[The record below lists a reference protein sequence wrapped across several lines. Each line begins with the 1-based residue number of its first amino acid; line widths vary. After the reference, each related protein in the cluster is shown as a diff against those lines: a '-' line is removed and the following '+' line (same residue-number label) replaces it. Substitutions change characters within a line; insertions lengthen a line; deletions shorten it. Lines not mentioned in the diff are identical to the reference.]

1 MHFLVMRKIVLSFL
15 FLLTVLIMHG
25 QTKVIAHRGFSG
37 IAPENTLAAFQK
49 AIDAGVEYF
58 ELDIHKTKDD
68 SVVVIHDSS
77 VDRTSSNEMKGKVEE
92 MTYAELSRV
101 RAGYSGKFGDKFSDE
116 KVPTLREALQLAK
129 GRIKVCLEIK
139 VTGAEEQVMQTLK
152 ELKMKDEVIIF
163 SFLYPALAKIRQL
176 DKNIDILY
184 LIGAA
189 DETTIDYAKVIN
201 AQAIGA
207 GGGRPLTK
215 EYVDKVHANGLEIWR
230 WTVDDET
237 AMKQLIGIGVDGII
251 SNFPDRVLKL
261 IKQ

>member
-1 MHFLVMRKIVLSFL
+1 MSQA
-15 FLLTVLIMHG
+15 

-49 AIDAGVEYF
+49 AIDHGFEYF

-77 VDRTSSNEMKGKVEE
+77 VDRTSSNGMKGKIED

-101 RAGYSGKFGDKFSDE
+101 RVGYSSKFGEQFKDE

-129 GRIKVCLEIK
+129 GKIKVCLEIK
-139 VTGAEEQVMQTLK
+139 VNGAEEQVMDML
-152 ELKMKDEVIIF
+152 EDLEMKDQVIIF
-163 SFLYPALAKIRQL
+163 SFLYPALAKVRQL

-207 GGGRPLTK
+207 GGGNPLTK
-215 EYVDKVHANGLEIWR
+215 EYVDKVHQAGLEIWR
-230 WTVDDET
+230 WTVDDEAT
-237 AMKQLIGIGVDGII
+237 MKELIGNGVDGII
-251 SNFPDRVLKL
+251 SNFPDRVQK
-261 IKQ
+261 IAK

>member
-1 MHFLVMRKIVLSFL
+1 MSQA
-15 FLLTVLIMHG
+15 

-49 AIDAGVEYF
+49 AIDHGFEYF

-77 VDRTSSNEMKGKVEE
+77 VDRTSSNGMKGKIED
-92 MTYAELSRV
+92 MTYAELSQVRV
-101 RAGYSGKFGDKFSDE
+101 GYSSKFGEQFKDE

-129 GRIKVCLEIK
+129 GKIKVCLEIK
-139 VTGAEEQVMQTLK
+139 VNGAEEQVMEML
-152 ELKMKDEVIIF
+152 EDLEMKDQVIIF
-163 SFLYPALAKIRQL
+163 SFLYPALAKVRQL

-189 DETTIDYAKVIN
+189 DETTIDYAKVIH

-207 GGGRPLTK
+207 GGGNPLTK
-215 EYVDKVHANGLEIWR
+215 EYVDKVHQAGLEIWR
-230 WTVDDET
+230 WTVDDEAT
-237 AMKQLIGIGVDGII
+237 MKELIGNGVDGII
-251 SNFPDRVLKL
+251 SNFPDRVQK
-261 IKQ
+261 IAK